1 MREPGFWWREP
12 GLFARLLGPLGAL
25 YGAVAAAR
33 LARPGKRVGIPVVC
47 IGNLT
52 VGGAGKTPAALAV
65 ARRLLAAGAR
75 PVFLT
80 RGYGGRLGGPVTVE
94 PRHGAADVGDEP
106 LLLTRIAPTIVA
118 RDRVAGARAAIAAG
132 ADVIVMDDGFQNPAL
147 AKDLSVI
154 VVDGRRGIGNG
165 QPLPAGP
172 MRAPLA
178 PQVARANAL
187 LVVGEPSPLAQ
198 PAIEAARA
206 CDRPVLTGRLVP
218 DPALAAQL
226 SGRPTLAFAGI
237 GDPEKFFTTLRGA
250 GITVVATRSF
260 ADHHRLG
267 GAEATE
273 LSRRADEAGLA
284 LVTTEKDLARMH
296 GDDAL
301 AALARRTVAL
311 PVRLAFDDED
321 KLDELLRA
329 VRVT

>member
-1 MREPGFWWREP
+1 M
-12 GLFARLLGPLGAL
+12 AQ
-25 YGAVAAAR
+25 
-33 LARPGKRVGIPVVC
+33 PGKRVGIPVIC

-80 RGYGGRLGGPVTVE
+80 RGYGGRLGGPVTVD

-106 LLLTRIAPTIVA
+106 LLLARIASTIVA
-118 RDRVAGARAAIAAG
+118 RDRVAGARAAVAAG
-132 ADVIVMDDGFQNPAL
+132 AHVIVMDDGFQNPAL

-165 QPLPAGP
+165 KSFPAGP
-172 MRAPLA
+172 LRAPLA
-178 PQVARANAL
+178 PQVARAHAL
-187 LVVGEPSPLAQ
+187 LVVGEAGRLAQ
-198 PAIEAARA
+198 PAIDAARA
-206 CDRPVLTGRLVP
+206 SGRPVLTGRLVP
-218 DPALAAQL
+218 DPTVVAQL

-250 GITVVATRSF
+250 GITVAATRSF
-260 ADHHRLG
+260 ADHHRLDA
-267 GAEATE
+267 AEATD
-273 LSRRADEAGLA
+273 LALRADDAGLA
-284 LVTTEKDLARMH
+284 LVTTEKDLARMQ

-301 AALARRTVAL
+301 AALARRTTAL

-321 KLDELLRA
+321 KLDGLLRT
-329 VRVT
+329 VRAT